1 MLGNGLIWQKVT
13 LWPKLFLYSRMC
25 PFISV
30 TIQVD
35 RQVIGI
41 IIMFLKTLLYINAIE
56 TVAVVSYLL
65 VATVAQVYEVQ
76 IPS

>member
-1 MLGNGLIWQKVT
+1 
-13 LWPKLFLYSRMC
+13 MC

-41 IIMFLKTLLYINAIE
+41 IIMFIKTLLYINAIE

-65 VATVAQVYEVQ
+65 AATVALARHARVADVSVAS
-76 IPS
+76 PPTSSFCCLCLKVNL